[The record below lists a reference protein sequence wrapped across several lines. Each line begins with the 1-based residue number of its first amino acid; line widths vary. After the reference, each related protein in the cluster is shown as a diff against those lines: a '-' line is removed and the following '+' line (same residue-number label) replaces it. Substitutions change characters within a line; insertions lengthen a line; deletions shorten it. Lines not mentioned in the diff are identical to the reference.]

1 MAGLALFEVSL
12 WGKFPKDWLL
22 EECMSEGGGGVDCWS
37 GSSEGN
43 LKVSDAEKIFKG
55 RNKSKREKGKM
66 KSALIGSLSK
76 P

>member
-1 MAGLALFEVSL
+1 M
-12 WGKFPKDWLL
+12 
-22 EECMSEGGGGVDCWS
+22 GGVDCWS

-55 RNKSKREKGKM
+55 RNKSKMEKGKM